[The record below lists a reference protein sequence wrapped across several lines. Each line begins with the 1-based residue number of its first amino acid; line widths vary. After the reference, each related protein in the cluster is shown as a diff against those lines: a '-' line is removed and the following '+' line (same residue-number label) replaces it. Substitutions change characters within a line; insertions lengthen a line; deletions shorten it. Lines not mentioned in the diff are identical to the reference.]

1 MPAAHAQALRPQDPK
16 QDADKIAA
24 VTDEAN
30 HLTIDVALNGKGP
43 FRFVVDTGADR
54 SVIATDVATSLGLLK
69 GRQVLVQGIVRTIPA
84 TTARVRQIS
93 FGPVTRHDLEVPVLP
108 RQLLQA
114 DGYLGLDTIDGYR
127 VTLDFKNHALEVREP
142 RSRFVD
148 TILPPNEARIPAFG
162 RDGHLR
168 AVNCNVDGVRSTAF
182 IDTGAEV
189 TAGNPPLFDALLKH
203 SPNYAKFGTMPLTG
217 ITGGVSEG
225 RVTGI
230 SQIKIGDIT
239 FSNGLMAIAPLQV
252 FDIWG
257 LADEPALLIGMDYLR
272 QFSRVSIDYGIKE
285 IRLDLA
291 SLVVARA

>member
-1 MPAAHAQALRPQDPK
+1 MPAARAQALRPQQPAPDSGTV
-16 QDADKIAA
+16 AA
-24 VTDEAN
+24 VTDDAQ
-30 HLTIDVALNGKGP
+30 HLTIDVAVDGKGP

-54 SVIATDVATSLGLLK
+54 SVIATDVASSLGLLK

-84 TTARVRQIS
+84 STVTVRQIS
-93 FGPVTRHDLEVPVLP
+93 FGPVTRHNLDIPVLP
-108 RQLLQA
+108 RQFLQA

-142 RSRFVD
+142 RSHFVD
-148 TILPPNEARIPAFG
+148 TILPPNQARIPTFG
-162 RDGHLR
+162 RNGHLR
-168 AVNCNVDGVRSTAF
+168 AVNCSVDGVRSTAF

-189 TAGNPPLFDALLKH
+189 TAGNPPLFAELLKRN
-203 SPNYAKFGTMPLTG
+203 PNYAKFGTMPLTG

-225 RVTGI
+225 RVTAI
-230 SQIKIGDIT
+230 TAIKIGDVT
-239 FSNGLMAIAPLQV
+239 FSNGLMAIANLQV

-291 SLVVARA
+291 SLVMARA